1 MDFLP
6 LLQDDRDKFIEDN
19 KSFIYNTAYK
29 VCKRKLDWHNDD
41 ELSISLIAFNNACN
55 TYNKSKGN
63 FYSYAAVLI
72 KNALIDSFRKAKNTP
87 LLVFDNEDDTIEYLD
102 TKSSIIEFEKSLEN
116 KRRAEEIALFSKEL
130 SSYKISFSDLV
141 DSSPS
146 HKDTRDSLLNLALL
160 CIKDDNI
167 LSTIKR
173 KKVLPV
179 KELLLL
185 GNYNRKFIENWRR
198 YILVLILILSTDE
211 YPYIKS
217 YLNIKVGEKHE

>member
-19 KSFIYNTAYK
+19 KNFIYNTAYK

-87 LLVFDNEDDTIEYLD
+87 FLVFDNEDDTIEYLD
-102 TKSSIIEFEKSLEN
+102 TKSSIIEFEKSLET
-116 KRRAEEIALFSKEL
+116 KRRADEIMLFSKEL
-130 SSYKISFSDLV
+130 SLYKISFSDLV
-141 DSSPS
+141 ESSPS

-160 CIKDDNI
+160 CIKDENI

-173 KKVLPV
+173 KKTLPV
-179 KELLLL
+179 KEILLL

>member
-19 KSFIYNTAYK
+19 KNFIYNTAYK

-55 TYNKSKGN
+55 TYNQSKGN

-87 LLVFDNEDDTIEYLD
+87 FLVFDNEDDTIEYLD
-102 TKSSIIEFEKSLEN
+102 TKSSIIEFEKSLET
-116 KRRAEEIALFSKEL
+116 KRRADEIMLFSKEL

-141 DSSPS
+141 ESSPS

-160 CIKDDNI
+160 CIKDENI

-173 KKVLPV
+173 KKTLPV
-179 KELLLL
+179 KEILLL

>member
-19 KSFIYNTAYK
+19 KNFIYNTAYK

-87 LLVFDNEDDTIEYLD
+87 FLVFDNEDDTIEYLD
-102 TKSSIIEFEKSLEN
+102 TKSSIIEFEKSLET
-116 KRRAEEIALFSKEL
+116 KRRAEEIILFSKEL
-130 SSYKISFSDLV
+130 SLYKISFSDLV
-141 DSSPS
+141 ESSPS

-160 CIKDDNI
+160 CIKDENI

-173 KKVLPV
+173 KKTLPV
-179 KELLLL
+179 KEILLL

>member
-19 KSFIYNTAYK
+19 KNFIYNTAYK

-87 LLVFDNEDDTIEYLD
+87 FLVFDNEDDTIEYLD
-102 TKSSIIEFEKSLEN
+102 TKSSIIEFEKSLET
-116 KRRAEEIALFSKEL
+116 KRRAEEIMLFSKEL

-141 DSSPS
+141 ESSPS

-160 CIKDDNI
+160 CIKDENI

-173 KKVLPV
+173 KKTLPV
-179 KELLLL
+179 KEILLL